1 MKANGMRLGQEGE
14 RTDEGAWLFITF
26 RDGKYITWSE
36 ADDGEIRELLSI
48 APKQKLPR
56 IQVKRWDIPQRLAYV
71 KKGLVKYRKIGNEIP
86 QEAQEKVIR
95 ESAAEVILV
104 DWELIAM
111 KDLAWHKPPAEMET
125 PRSAAVV
132 PFGHGNV
139 EWGVLV
145 EELKRRHYDGTL
157 VFHCEYGMM
166 TAESVLNQAA
176 IDVRAF
182 RALWDKA
189 E

>member
-36 ADDGEIRELLSI
+36 DDDEEIRDLLSI
-48 APKQKLPR
+48 APKQKMPR
-56 IQVKRWDIPQRLAYV
+56 IKVKRWDIPQRLAFV

-95 ESAAEVILV
+95 ESAAEVILA

-111 KDLAWHKPPAEMET
+111 KDGTMEAYT
-125 PRSAAVV
+125 PEVGNRAFKESPGFYDAVV
-132 PFGHGNV
+132 EAALNS
-139 EWGVLV
+139 
-145 EELKRRHYDGTL
+145 
-157 VFHCEYGMM
+157 EYHRAK
-166 TAESVLNQAA
+166 TIQEDAEILGEA
-176 IDVRAF
+176 
-182 RALWDKA
+182 
-189 E
+189 